1 MKNLVIVSFPAKQ
14 GMIENLKT
22 TLQSALPET
31 RSFDGC
37 ISVDTYIE
45 ETANTVH
52 LIEDWESLEHQAKYL
67 DWRIETGLLEVL
79 EPLLEGGAAGLKAT
93 LCGPKHADIWEGQF
107 KEFWL
112 NVSKKIG
119 ASSVRLVAASDAIEN
134 MNTSQTWSNAQIL
147 KDIHG
152 KT

>member
-1 MKNLVIVSFPAKQ
+1 MKNLVIVSFPPKQ

-22 TLQSALPET
+22 TLKGALPET

-45 ETANTVH
+45 EATNTVH

-93 LCGPKHADIWEGQF
+93 LCGPKYVDI
-107 KEFWL
+107 
-112 NVSKKIG
+112 
-119 ASSVRLVAASDAIEN
+119 
-134 MNTSQTWSNAQIL
+134 
-147 KDIHG
+147 
-152 KT
+152 